1 MLLNSCRPKRSINFD
16 RRPYVLYIY
25 QNDRLFML
33 FHLAV
38 SELFMRVLHW
48 GAVVRQH
55 EHQTRMMITEQMF
68 IPRCNNRFQNRTVEY
83 LMPKL
88 LNNLPLE
95 LKSLASP
102 NDVKKHVKDYYLTTQ

>member
-1 MLLNSCRPKRSINFD
+1 MDKNYFEN
-16 RRPYVLYIY
+16 
-25 QNDRLFML
+25 
-33 FHLAV
+33 
-38 SELFMRVLHW
+38 W

-102 NDVKKHVKDYYLTTQ
+102 NDVKKHVKDYYLTTQWNNSVVFWVKSSVIR